1 MKTSSIEKI
10 IVKYITNQASLNE
23 LEKLEEWIQ
32 NSKNEQLFISYLK
45 ANYAIDYN
53 MKDFD
58 VNHSKKQLLEY
69 ISKEKK
75 VFKLR
80 NRIYKCVAAASILL
94 IISLTV
100 FFNKNKEEQFIEPII
115 VNNQIEIGSDKATL
129 TLADGSNIVLGKG
142 QVYESVNVKSNGEEI
157 IYNKKPNKEITYNY
171 LTIPRGGQFSI
182 KLSDGTQV
190 WLNSESQLKYPVNFI
205 LGQTRMVELVYGEAY
220 FDVSPST
227 ENKGSKFKVF
237 NQSQEIEVIGTEFNV
252 KSYKDEANVYTTLA
266 EGMVTVSF
274 KGKKKNLIPGQQSI
288 LSSNNNL
295 LVKTVD
301 VYNEISWKEGV
312 FSFEDKSLKDIMK
325 VLSRWYDMEVI
336 FKNKAIEDEEFI
348 GILDKNQ
355 KIEEILISI
364 KNSGIISDYEIENQ
378 KIVLE

>member
-266 EGMVTVSF
+266 EGMVTISF

-288 LSSNNNL
+288 LCSNNNL

-325 VLSRWYDMEVI
+325 VLSRWYDMEVV

>member
-80 NRIYKCVAAASILL
+80 NRIYKYVAAASILL

-115 VNNQIEIGSDKATL
+115 VDNQIEIGSDKATL
-129 TLADGSNIVLGKG
+129 TLADGSTIILGKG

-205 LGQTRMVELVYGEAY
+205 LGETRMVELVYGEAY

-266 EGMVTVSF
+266 EGMVTISF

-312 FSFEDKSLKDIMK
+312 FSFEDKTLKDIMK

-364 KNSGIISDYEIENQ
+364 KNSGIISDYEIENK